1 MHGPAECEHTVE
13 SLVGEG
19 QNVIVPLV
27 VRMYLPTPDAVI
39 VRHESGEVTVFADVA
54 IPEQRVAEIAAE
66 AAAAPEVAG
75 RALS

>member
-1 MHGPAECEHTVE
+1 MVRPGANTR
-13 SLVGEG
+13 SNQVGEG

-54 IPEQRVAEIAAE
+54 ISEQRVAELAAE
-66 AAAAPEVAG
+66 AAAAPEAAG